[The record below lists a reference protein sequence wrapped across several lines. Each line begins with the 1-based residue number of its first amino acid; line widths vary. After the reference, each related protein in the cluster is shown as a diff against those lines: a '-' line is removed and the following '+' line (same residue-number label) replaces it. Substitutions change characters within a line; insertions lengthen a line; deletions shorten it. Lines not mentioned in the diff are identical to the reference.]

1 MILNR
6 FIKVLL
12 IFFFLVHKKPLKE
25 VEISAI
31 CHDGL
36 LGLTY
41 LHSQGKIHR
50 DVKAGNILLTESG
63 IVKLGKYFNFQLS
76 FPF

>member
-1 MILNR
+1 M
-6 FIKVLL
+6 
-12 IFFFLVHKKPLKE
+12 
-25 VEISAI
+25 EISAI

-36 LGLTY
+36 LGLSY

-76 FPF
+76 FPFFFGEGGGILWMSRLSILLINEV